1 MTLSRWLAAALAVL
15 VAGCGGMNIDEYSGT
30 SPVFRPE
37 AYFAGQ
43 TRAWGFFQD
52 RFGTIRREFTVD
64 ITGTV
69 DGDTLVLDEDF
80 AYADGERAKRV
91 WTIRRVGDGVYEG
104 TAADVVGTARG
115 RAVGRAMNWV
125 YEFEL
130 PRGDSSLRVTMDDWM
145 FLQDDEVMLN
155 RTTVRK
161 FGIKLGEVVIFFRK
175 LPDEASLAGGGQ
187 AFAEL
192 LQHAAE

>member
-15 VAGCGGMNIDEYSGT
+15 VAGCGGMNIDDYRGT
-30 SPVFRPE
+30 TPVFQPE
-37 AYFAGQ
+37 SYFAGQ

-80 AYADGERAKRV
+80 TYADGERAKRV
-91 WTIRRVGDGVYEG
+91 WTIRRVGEGVYEG

-130 PRGDSSLRVTMDDWM
+130 PRGDSTLRVTMDDWM

-175 LPDEASLAGGGQ
+175 LPGEAALPVGRE
-187 AFAEL
+187 AFAKL

>member
-1 MTLSRWLAAALAVL
+1 MIPCRWLVTALAVL
-15 VAGCGGMNIDEYSGT
+15 LTGCGGMNIEDYSGT
-30 SPVFRPE
+30 APAFRPE
-37 AYFAGQ
+37 AYFEGQ

-69 DGDTLVLDEDF
+69 DGDVLVLDEDF
-80 AYADGERAKRV
+80 TYADGERATRL
-91 WTIRRVGDGVYEG
+91 WTIRRVGDGLYEG

-130 PRGDSSLRVTMDDWM
+130 PRGQSTMRVTMDDWM

-175 LPDEASLAGGGQ
+175 LPAAASLAGHRQ
-187 AFAEL
+187 AFAHL

>member
-1 MTLSRWLAAALAVL
+1 MILFRWLAAALAVL
-15 VAGCGGMNIDEYSGT
+15 VAGCGGMKIDDYEGT
-30 SPVFRPE
+30 APAFRPE

-80 AYADGERAKRV
+80 TYADGERATRV
-91 WTIRRVGDGVYEG
+91 WTIRHIGDGVYEG

-125 YEFEL
+125 YEFDL
-130 PRGDSSLRVTMDDWM
+130 PRGDSTLRVTMDDWM

-175 LPDEASLAGGGQ
+175 LPKEAALAGGRET
-187 AFAEL
+187 FAEL